1 MRIPNPI
8 RRALAIVACA
18 MFLCVPPAPLWSA
31 GAAPR
36 PGTTTSTTT
45 TRTARKRSV
54 TRYGVPTYADST
66 IGDDTEYDDPIVRQ
80 AAVDALGRFNGAVVA
95 IDPNNGRIL
104 TVVNQQLAFSAGF
117 IPCST
122 IKPVIA
128 LAALEQGVI
137 NQDSML
143 EVARRRYMN
152 LTEALAHSNNEFFAS
167 LGREMGFDTVL
178 HYAQMMGL
186 GERTGYNIPEEQAGV
201 LPTAPPLNGG
211 VGRMSSFGE
220 GIQITPFELGS
231 VVATIANGGTM
242 YYLQYP
248 RTQEAR
254 DNFEP
259 RIKRQLAIESL
270 LPEIRDG
277 MLAAVLY
284 GTAQRSWDYDD
295 NEQPLGKTGSCSDSA
310 SRIGWFASYADE
322 LHPRIVLV
330 VLMRGHNHVVEGP
343 MAAGIAGRIYHRLNE
358 ENYFASELPAGE
370 TRPSIPAAT
379 AASATSDASGA
390 AGSVR

>member
-1 MRIPNPI
+1 
-8 RRALAIVACA
+8 
-18 MFLCVPPAPLWSA
+18 
-31 GAAPR
+31 
-36 PGTTTSTTT
+36 
-45 TRTARKRSV
+45 
-54 TRYGVPTYADST
+54 VPTYADST
-66 IGDDTEYDDPIVRQ
+66 AGDDAQYDDPIVRE
-80 AAVDALGRFNGAVVA
+80 AAVEGLGRFNGAVVA

-152 LTEALAHSNNEFFAS
+152 LTEALAHSNNAFFES

-178 HYAQMMGL
+178 HYARMMGL
-186 GERTGYNIPEEQAGV
+186 GERTGYDIPEEQSGV
-201 LPTAPPLNGG
+201 LPTAPPVNGG
-211 VGRMSSFGE
+211 VARMSSFGE
-220 GIQITPFELGS
+220 GIQVTPLELGS
-231 VVATIANGGTM
+231 VVATIANGGTV

-259 RIKRQLAIESL
+259 RIKRQLQIESL

-284 GTAQRSWDYDD
+284 GTAQRSWDYES
-295 NEQPLGKTGSCSDSA
+295 EQPLGKTGSCSDSL

-343 MAAGIAGRIYHRLNE
+343 MAAGIAGRIYHRLHE
-358 ENYFASELPAGE
+358 ENYLDSEPATPVSE
-370 TRPSIPAAT
+370 SNPPVPAPAA
-379 AASATSDASGA
+379 ASVAPNTSGGSG
-390 AGSVR
+390 SLR

>member
-1 MRIPNPI
+1 
-8 RRALAIVACA
+8 
-18 MFLCVPPAPLWSA
+18 MFVVTPSVPMLSA
-31 GAAPR
+31 GAAAA
-36 PGTTTSTTT
+36 PGATTTTT
-45 TRTARKRSV
+45 TRTTRKRAI

-66 IGDDTEYDDPIVRQ
+66 AGDDAQYDDPIVRE
-80 AAVDALGRFNGAVVA
+80 AAVEGLGRYNGAVVA

-137 NQDSML
+137 NQDSMV

-152 LTEALAHSNNEFFAS
+152 LTEALAHSNNVFFET

-178 HYAQMMGL
+178 HYARMMGL
-186 GERTGYNIPEEQAGV
+186 GERIGYDIPEEQSGV
-201 LPTAPPLNGG
+201 LPSAPPLNGG

-220 GIQITPFELGS
+220 GIQITPLELGS

-254 DNFEP
+254 ENFEP

-284 GTAQRSWDYDD
+284 GTAQRSWDYTS
-295 NEQPLGKTGSCSDSA
+295 EQPLGKTGSCSDSL
-310 SRIGWFASYADE
+310 SRIGWFVSYADE

-343 MAAGIAGRIYHRLNE
+343 MAAGIAGRIYHRLHE
-358 ENYFASELPAGE
+358 ENYLDSELPVPVSE
-370 TRPSIPAAT
+370 SNPSVPVPS
-379 AASATSDASGA
+379 AASVAPDTS
-390 AGSVR
+390 GSVR

>member
-1 MRIPNPI
+1 M
-8 RRALAIVACA
+8 CT
-18 MFLCVPPAPLWSA
+18 PAVPLWSA
-31 GAAPR
+31 GTGAKPR
-36 PGTTTSTTT
+36 TATTTTSRTATRT
-45 TRTARKRSV
+45 TRKRAV

-66 IGDDTEYDDPIVRQ
+66 VGGDATYDDPIVRQ
-80 AAVDALGRFNGAVVA
+80 AAVDALGRYNGAVVA

-104 TVVNQQLAFSAGF
+104 SVVNQQLAFSAGF

-137 NQDSML
+137 NQDSMI

-152 LTEALAHSNNEFFAS
+152 LTEALAHSNNAFFES
-167 LGREMGFDTVL
+167 LGREMGFDTVR

-186 GERTGYNIPEEQAGV
+186 GERTGYDIPEEQAGV
-201 LPTAPPLNGG
+201 LPTAPPEFGG
-211 VGRMSSFGE
+211 VARMSSFGQ
-220 GIQITPFELGS
+220 GIQITPLELGS

-248 RTQEAR
+248 RTQQAR

-259 RIKRQLAIESL
+259 RIKHQLQIESL

-284 GTAQRSWDYDD
+284 GTAQRSWDYDES
-295 NEQPLGKTGSCSDSA
+295 EQPLGKTGSCSDSA

-358 ENYFASELPAGE
+358 ENYFASDV
-370 TRPSIPAAT
+370 PSTEASPSTPPAASSASLNT
-379 AASATSDASGA
+379 AAP
-390 AGSVR
+390 VR

>member
-1 MRIPNPI
+1 M
-8 RRALAIVACA
+8 LTS
-18 MFLCVPPAPLWSA
+18 MPAVPLWSA
-31 GAAPR
+31 GTAGAPRAAAP
-36 PGTTTSTTT
+36 TTTSTTRT
-45 TRTARKRSV
+45 TRKRAV
-54 TRYGVPTYADST
+54 IRYGVPTYADST
-66 IGDDTEYDDPIVRQ
+66 AGDDAQYDDPIVRE
-80 AAVDALGRFNGAVVA
+80 AAVEGLGRFNGAVVA

-152 LTEALAHSNNEFFAS
+152 LTEALAHSNNAFFES

-178 HYAQMMGL
+178 HYARMMGL
-186 GERTGYNIPEEQAGV
+186 GERTGYDIPEEQSGV
-201 LPTAPPLNGG
+201 LPTAPPVNGG
-211 VGRMSSFGE
+211 VARMSSFGE
-220 GIQITPFELGS
+220 GIQVTPLELGS
-231 VVATIANGGTM
+231 VVATIANGGTV

-259 RIKRQLAIESL
+259 RIKRQLQIESL

-284 GTAQRSWDYDD
+284 GTAQRSWDYES
-295 NEQPLGKTGSCSDSA
+295 EQPLGKTGSCSDSL

-343 MAAGIAGRIYHRLNE
+343 MAAGIAGRIYHRLHE
-358 ENYFASELPAGE
+358 ENYLDSEPATPVSE
-370 TRPSIPAAT
+370 SNPPVPAPAA
-379 AASATSDASGA
+379 ASVAPNTSGGSG
-390 AGSVR
+390 SLR